1 MKNEKNVI
9 EKFKSSSNEL
19 TKPLNVA
26 VTSVLLALAIVFGY
40 FANISINFLGTNEI
54 KIGFSVVPIVIVA
67 ILYGP
72 VPAAIVGGLTDIVGY
87 ILAPMGAYIPGFT
100 ISFILVGMIYGIAF
114 YKEKVGLT
122 RIIVTE
128 LIVTIFI
135 NIALGVMWFK
145 IFYGTPL
152 TVALK
157 IRGLKEIVDLPLSI
171 FINYFAIRFISN
183 IPEYKQIMKKKEKAL
198 TK

>member
-1 MKNEKNVI
+1 MKNEKNI
-9 EKFKSSSNEL
+9 LEKFKSSSNEL
-19 TKPLNVA
+19 TKPLNLA
-26 VTSVLLALAIVFGY
+26 VTSVLLALAIVLGY
-40 FANISINFLGTNEI
+40 FANISINFIGTNEI
-54 KIGFSVVPIVIVA
+54 KIGFNVVPIVIVA

-114 YKEKVGLT
+114 YKEKVSLK

-135 NIALGVMWFK
+135 NIVLGVMWFK
-145 IFYGTPL
+145 IFYGTP
-152 TVALK
+152 TTAALK

-171 FINYFAIRFISN
+171 FINYFAIKFISN

>member
-1 MKNEKNVI
+1 MKNEKNI
-9 EKFKSSSNEL
+9 LEKFKSSSNEL
-19 TKPLNVA
+19 TKPLNLA
-26 VTSVLLALAIVFGY
+26 VTSVLLALAIVLGY
-40 FANISINFLGTNEI
+40 FANISINFIGTNEI
-54 KIGFSVVPIVIVA
+54 KIGFNVVPIVIVA

-100 ISFILVGMIYGIAF
+100 ISFILVGMIYGITF
-114 YKEKVGLT
+114 YKEKVSLK

-135 NIALGVMWFK
+135 NIVLGVMWFK
-145 IFYGTPL
+145 IFYGTP
-152 TVALK
+152 TTAALK

-171 FINYFAIRFISN
+171 FINYFAIKFISN